1 VTFMISGKYFSAC
14 LRSAGAK
21 YTVFTKSSFIGRRI
35 GGSSKVRMGL
45 FHMNKDGNEIN
56 EEGPQN
62 LRPIEYLL
70 WMSLVNHRSFKNI
83 FVFCSIL
90 K

>member
-1 VTFMISGKYFSAC
+1 
-14 LRSAGAK
+14 
-21 YTVFTKSSFIGRRI
+21 
-35 GGSSKVRMGL
+35 MGL